1 MHNQIFLSSTKRKS
15 IFLLISE
22 AFIVGI
28 YTYSAKSL
36 DCSRASLIF
45 ILQGHGK
52 SQQCTLDSLQHKIGA
67 LHQWEP
73 QSSQTMALAPA
84 SYFNMGLCS
93 AMYKRGQ
100 PNTSHLTVMQEGLN
114 NTRKK
119 FFECYKHLQHYKLK
133 KHLA

>member
-52 SQQCTLDSLQHKIGA
+52 SQQCTLGLRINENLSLRRRW
-67 LHQWEP
+67 LWP
-73 QSSQTMALAPA
+73 QPA
-84 SYFNMGLCS
+84 ISTWASVLPCT
-93 AMYKRGQ
+93 KWGQ